1 MGRKGRLFHLDLGFV
16 RFTVTKDDLGKKILP
31 SAIALATGGAGAAAV
46 TLAATNLT
54 ENSSNTSVK
63 QFGEQVVKKAAEN
76 PEVFSRKTEIIVPK
90 NKRILIEKDESDSVA
105 ENIEADEIFE
115 RRVSDEWNGIG
126 KKFDSSVESK
136 LFPTSKGNLNGYFDF
151 TKTGRGGQPVLQ
163 FSLDNQRF
171 DFSPSSFTQIKFLD
185 VPENE
190 GMKIGLINGINES
203 GINTGISIKDE
214 NKITS
219 YKYGVDWILSTDAEI
234 FVSKTDTWLH
244 LNDNSSNDRIASIK
258 ANDGRVDVYHPI
270 CGHIG
275 SIRTKTTVSGDR
287 ISQEVRQGI
296 NIVSSSTCIASTAIP
311 ATKGIKVL
319 KYGKNFIFENFL
331 GGRKFILSY
340 K

>member
-1 MGRKGRLFHLDLGFV
+1 MD
-16 RFTVTKDDLGKKILP
+16 I
-31 SAIALATGGAGAAAV
+31 
-46 TLAATNLT
+46 
-54 ENSSNTSVK
+54 
-63 QFGEQVVKKAAEN
+63 
-76 PEVFSRKTEIIVPK
+76 
-90 NKRILIEKDESDSVA
+90 
-105 ENIEADEIFE
+105 
-115 RRVSDEWNGIG
+115 
-126 KKFDSSVESK
+126 
-136 LFPTSKGNLNGYFDF
+136 DF

-171 DFSPSSFTQIKFLD
+171 DFSPSSFTKLNFD

-190 GMKIGLINGINES
+190 GMKLDDYWINES
-203 GINTGISIKDE
+203 GINAGISIKDE